1 MAPRF
6 DSPPA
11 SNTTPDRNSFSQPRP
26 RPAKTAAEL
35 ADVRVKNRRRAYL
48 DRNPGYFESSEH
60 EFADPLLYHTLIR
73 RFQRPEEMR
82 AEAQNRGFARVL
94 EASLLRGEERLSRLA
109 DENTN
114 GASPLTDH
122 EMSTAVSSGP
132 QLSNGPELRST
143 STALFGEVP
152 ILEAPSVENKEEA
165 LEMWQTF
172 LKERFIRGGDEDF
185 EYATVDDNDEFDL
198 IERMDLE
205 EAWYDDE
212 DPEWA
217 SDDGDSPRDGGG
229 GGGNARRKVE
239 RMLDGETGVQDY

>member
-1 MAPRF
+1 M
-6 DSPPA
+6 
-11 SNTTPDRNSFSQPRP
+11 PDRISFSQPRP

-48 DRNPGYFESSEH
+48 DRTPGYFESSEH

-109 DENTN
+109 DENTT
-114 GASPLTDH
+114 GASSV
-122 EMSTAVSSGP
+122 STAATP
-132 QLSNGPELRST
+132 HTRDHLK
-143 STALFGEVP
+143 ALTPTPIEAE

-185 EYATVDDNDEFDL
+185 GYATVDDNDEFDL
-198 IERMDLE
+198 IERMDRE

-217 SDDGDSPRDGGG
+217 SDDDDSPHNGDGG
-229 GGGNARRKVE
+229 NRRGKVE